1 MERISRVF
9 SELVRDLGLEKRM
22 ALESIR
28 SRWETV
34 IGESVAQHTLPFSL
48 QKGQLLILVDS
59 PEWLHELR
67 YFQDNITRKL
77 TPYGIQSIRLKLGT
91 IKAGRTPLP
100 RSPRP
105 QRVLSPE
112 DKSFIDALSSG
123 IKNDDVR
130 EQIKKAIEKS
140 LAFDGRNSP

>member
-34 IGESVAQHTLPFSL
+34 IGESVARHTLPSSFH
-48 QKGQLLILVDS
+48 KGQLLILVDS

-67 YFQDNITRKL
+67 YFQDTITQKL
-77 TPYGIQSIRLKLGT
+77 AAYGIESIRLKLGT
-91 IKAGRTPLP
+91 IKTKRTISV
-100 RSPRP
+100 RSTR
-105 QRVLSPE
+105 QKRELSSE
-112 DKSFIDALSSG
+112 ERSFIETVSSR
-123 IKNDDVR
+123 IKDDEMR

-140 LAFDGRNSP
+140 LSFS